1 MVMAR
6 FFEFAANHWQLVS
19 LFVALCGL
27 FFWMEHRRRG
37 GSISC
42 QQAVDLIN
50 KQEGVVLDVRDSG
63 EYKAGHIVNALHIPH
78 AKVAEQ
84 IAQLDKYRARPII
97 VVCGMGQ
104 QAGTVCETLKKSG
117 FEQVHRLGGGMG
129 SWQGEKLP
137 VVRK

>member
-1 MVMAR
+1 MAR

-19 LFVALCGL
+19 LFVALGGL

-63 EYKAGHIVNALHIPH
+63 EYKAGHI
-78 AKVAEQ
+78 
-84 IAQLDKYRARPII
+84 
-97 VVCGMGQ
+97 
-104 QAGTVCETLKKSG
+104 
-117 FEQVHRLGGGMG
+117 
-129 SWQGEKLP
+129 
-137 VVRK
+137 